1 MSQVAASVSG
11 DTRVEALL
19 EQNSVAVWQEY
30 RRTRDVDI
38 RNGLVLQH
46 MGLVY
51 RLANRYAGL
60 ARDSLDDLV
69 QEGCLGLIRAVER
82 FRPEYGLQF
91 STYAYPVISGSIKNY
106 LRSRRRLLGQSP
118 WERGK
123 ADDDDASDPS
133 RPTLRRGEE
142 LFAPA
147 DLEQLTGAVTEDFT
161 RDVIERLL
169 TGALLERLPLLERR
183 ILQHF
188 FYDDLT
194 QREVARQVSRSTSRI
209 SRLMRRALE
218 RVRLLLLSVEQEDV
232 RLVSPASPSQN
243 LILPSVVDADTGLFS
258 PAHLHRCLRREIK
271 RAHAF
276 EAPLT
281 VALLRPESGG
291 VPLTPKRLSRM
302 ARRIYQQ
309 VRVLDHVFR
318 AGPQELALVFSLP
331 PAEATLV
338 CERFHDD
345 KLTANLACAIASYPR
360 DGDSSAALLEVARRT
375 LDQD

>member
-1 MSQVAASVSG
+1 MES
-11 DTRVEALL
+11 LL

-30 RRTRDVDI
+30 RRTRDVEI
-38 RNGLVLQH
+38 RNSLVLQH

-82 FRPEYGLQF
+82 FRPEFGLQF

-123 ADDDDASDPS
+123 TDDDEASDSS

-194 QREVARQVSRSTSRI
+194 QREVAREVARSTSRI

-232 RLVSPASPSQN
+232 RLVIPASPSQD
-243 LILPSVVDADTGLFS
+243 LMIPSVVDADTGLFS

-271 RAHAF
+271 RARAF

-291 VPLTPKRLSRM
+291 APVTPKALSRM
-302 ARRIYQQ
+302 AGRIYQQ

-331 PAEATLV
+331 AAEAAQV

-345 KLTANLACAIASYPR
+345 KLTANLACAIAGYPR